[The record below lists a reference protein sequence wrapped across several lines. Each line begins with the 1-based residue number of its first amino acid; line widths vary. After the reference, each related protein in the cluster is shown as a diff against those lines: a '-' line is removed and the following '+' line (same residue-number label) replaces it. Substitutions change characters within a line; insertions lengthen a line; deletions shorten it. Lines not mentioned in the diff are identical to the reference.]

1 VSLAPAL
8 LARLGRA
15 QQALEARQFPAAIAA
30 YRAAWELAPGDP
42 AVAQL
47 LANAHLLAG
56 EVPAARAVLRTAVER
71 GGWEPPEAAHALGG
85 ALLDAGDP
93 RTAVRCFAHV
103 VRCRPHDPAGMG
115 APAAAPR
122 GAGDPAAAWPLIQRA
137 LRLAPKSPALLLTAA
152 QIRHSLGDL
161 PGAHTWL
168 DRCERE
174 RPGHPPTRVQR
185 AYTSLLGGA
194 SAAGWAAYEAR
205 PLPRPDTGARPWHGE
220 HMEGGSGLVMADQG
234 IGDLFQFLR
243 FVPRV
248 GRHGAGRVLV
258 EAPGATASL
267 LAASGFETVPRGHHP
282 ETEWFVPLMSLPH
295 RLGMDAEVLG
305 GGVPYLTPPA
315 EEDAPPLPA
324 TPPGY
329 RRIGITWAGNPSFPS
344 THLRDLDPALL
355 PGLCEVPRVSWIS
368 LQQGEE
374 ARQAPEGFLS
384 APPPRSWGD
393 TARWLVSLDGLVTV
407 DTGIA
412 HLAGA
417 LGVRTWVL
425 LPHDPDWRWGL
436 GSEDTPW
443 YPTVRLVRQARPGD
457 WIGAIAALTTQL
469 RRAGVSAEGG

>member
-1 VSLAPAL
+1 VSLTPIL
-8 LARLGRA
+8 LPLARG
-15 QQALEARQFPAAIAA
+15 QQALEAGQFRAAIAA
-30 YRAAWELAPGDP
+30 YREAWKHAPGDP

-47 LANAHLLAG
+47 LANAHRLAG
-56 EVPAARAVLRTAVER
+56 EVPAAREVLRTAVER
-71 GGWEPPEAAHALGG
+71 GGWDHPEAAHALGG

-93 RTAVRCFAHV
+93 RSAVRCFARV
-103 VRCRPHDPAGMG
+103 VHARPHDPAGIG
-115 APAAAPR
+115 ALAAATR
-122 GAGDPAAAWPLIQRA
+122 GAGDPGAAWALIQGA

-152 QIRHSLGDL
+152 QVRHSLGDI

-194 SAAGWAAYEAR
+194 SAAGWEAYDAR
-205 PLPRPDTGARPWHGE
+205 PLPRPDTAARPWHGE
-220 HMEGGSGLVMADQG
+220 PMEGGSVLVMAEQG

-243 FVPRV
+243 FVPRLA
-248 GRHGAGRVLV
+248 RHGAGRVLV
-258 EAPGATASL
+258 EAPAGTASL
-267 LAASGFETVPRGHHP
+267 LSASGFDTVPRGHHP
-282 ETEWFVPLMSLPH
+282 ETDWFVPLMSLPH
-295 RLGMDAEVLG
+295 RLRMDAEVLG
-305 GGVPYLTPPA
+305 GRVPYLTPPA
-315 EEDAPPLPA
+315 DQDAPPLPA

-329 RRIGITWAGNPSFPS
+329 RRIGITWAGNPAFPS

-355 PGLCEVPRVSWIS
+355 PGLCEIPRVSWIT

-393 TARWLVSLDGLVTV
+393 TARWLLSLDGLVTV

-436 GSEDTPW
+436 GSEGTPW
-443 YPTVRLVRQARPGD
+443 YPSLRLLRQPAPGH
-457 WIGAIAALTTQL
+457 WGAVVEALGRHL
-469 RRAGVSAEGG
+469 VE